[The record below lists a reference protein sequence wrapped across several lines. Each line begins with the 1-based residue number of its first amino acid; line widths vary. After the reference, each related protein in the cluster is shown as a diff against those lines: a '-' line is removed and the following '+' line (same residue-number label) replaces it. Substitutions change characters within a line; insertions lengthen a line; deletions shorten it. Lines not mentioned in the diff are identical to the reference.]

1 MHWQWAWTGRKDMSA
16 GKEQSPKIP
25 RPGSGSQPEIE
36 AAFQRA
42 LALHRQ
48 GQIGSAESLY
58 REILE
63 QAPDHFGAL
72 HYLGVIEGQKRNY
85 VAAAALIERAL
96 AIDPHSAPAH
106 NNLGTF
112 LRKLGRNE
120 DALASFD
127 RALAIKPDHAEAL
140 HNRGNALRQLQRYED
155 ALASYERALAVKPDY
170 AEAHYG
176 RGNVLIDLRR
186 AGEAMASYE
195 RALAIR
201 PGFADALLNRAYAL
215 LELKRNEEALACYR
229 QALAIRPDSPE
240 ALYNRGI
247 ALTVMKRYEE
257 AIADFERVLRL
268 DPEYP
273 YVKGKLIH
281 ARLDCCDWRSYEPD
295 VAAIEAD
302 IRSGRRACEPF
313 TFMALSDSPDDQL
326 RCARIYAAEACP
338 AAPEAMWRGERY
350 RHERI
355 RVAYLSADLRD
366 HPIAYLM
373 AGVFE
378 NHDRS
383 HFEPIAISL
392 GPDGGGAMRT
402 RLEGAFEHFIDAG
415 PKSDRAVAEV
425 IRDLEADIAVDL
437 MGYTADSRPRILAF
451 RPAPVQVNYLGY
463 PGTMGADHIDY
474 ILADRI
480 VIPEETRRHYSE
492 KTVYL
497 PDTYQANDSRKR
509 IGDVVPTRAEAGLPD
524 TGFVFCSFNNL
535 YKIAPHVFA
544 IWMRLLRDVEGS
556 VLWLLE
562 GDASAIRN
570 LRREAAAR
578 GISPD
583 RLVFAP
589 RIKLEDYLARYRLAD
604 LFLDTQ
610 PYNAGSTASD
620 ALWSGLPVVTC
631 QRSSFAGRMAG
642 SLLNAVGLPELVT
655 RSLGEYE
662 NLARTLALGTDMLG
676 AIRAKLAENR
686 LTRPLFDTGRFC
698 RHIEAAYAAMHER
711 AVRGAPPEDFAVEPI
726 G

>member
-1 MHWQWAWTGRKDMSA
+1 MSA
-16 GKEQSPKIP
+16 DKERSPTIP
-25 RPGSGSQPEIE
+25 RPGSVPQPEIE

-48 GQIGSAESLY
+48 GQIGPAESLY
-58 REILE
+58 REILDR
-63 QAPDHFGAL
+63 APAHFGAL

-85 VAAAALIERAL
+85 GAAASLIERAL
-96 AIDPHSAPAH
+96 AIDPKSAPAH
-106 NNLGTF
+106 NNLGTY

-140 HNRGNALRQLQRYED
+140 HNRGNALRQLQRHED
-155 ALASYERALAVKPDY
+155 ALASHDRALAVKPDY

-186 AGEAMASYE
+186 PGEAVASYE

-215 LELKRNEEALACYR
+215 LELKRNEEALACYG
-229 QALAIRPDSPE
+229 QALAIKPDFPE

-273 YVKGKLIH
+273 YVKGKLVH
-281 ARLDCCDWRSYEPD
+281 ARLDCCDWRSFERD
-295 VAAIEAD
+295 VTAIEAD

-326 RCARIYAAEACP
+326 RCARIYAADACP
-338 AAPEAMWRGERY
+338 AAPDAMWRGERY

-355 RVAYLSADLRD
+355 RVTYLSADLRD

-378 NHDRS
+378 HHDRS
-383 HFEPIAISL
+383 RFEPIAISF
-392 GPDGGGAMRT
+392 GPENESAMRA
-402 RLEGAFEHFIDAG
+402 RLKGAFERFIDVG
-415 PKSDRAVAEV
+415 QKSDREVAMV

-437 MGYTADSRPRILAF
+437 MGYTTDSRPRILAF

-463 PGTMGADHIDY
+463 PATMGADHIDY

-480 VIPEETRRHYSE
+480 VIPEGARRHFSE

-509 IGDVVPTRAEAGLPD
+509 IGDAIPTRAAAGLPER
-524 TGFVFCSFNNL
+524 GFVFCSFNNL
-535 YKIAPHVFA
+535 YKIAPPMFA

-556 VLWLLE
+556 ILWLLE
-562 GDASAIRN
+562 GDAAAVRN
-570 LRREAAAR
+570 LRREADAR
-578 GISPD
+578 GVSPD

-604 LFLDTQ
+604 LFLDTL

-631 QRSSFAGRMAG
+631 LGSSFAGRMAG

-655 RSLGEYE
+655 RSLDQYE
-662 NLARTLALGTDMLG
+662 ALARTLALGADRLG
-676 AIRAKLAENR
+676 VIRAKLARNR
-686 LTRPLFDTGRFC
+686 LNHPLFDTGRFC
-698 RHIEAAYAAMHER
+698 RHLEAAYAAMRDR
-711 AVRGAPPEDFAVEPI
+711 ALRGEPPENLAVERI